1 MQTGHAPSLAGRK
14 GKVHLAVLAAGGLVV
29 AAWATALA
37 VTLGSAGAHPDRRG
51 TLLAVFP
58 RGVAEAEVLAH
69 VARADGVVARGTWF
83 GNVWQVH
90 GERPGFS
97 GRLLEHG
104 AVRVLPA
111 LPYDVFGVGGC
122 SFGLPPVAGR
132 GGGA

>member
-1 MQTGHAPSLAGRK
+1 MPTGHVPSLAGRK
-14 GKVHLAVLAAGGLVV
+14 GKVHLGVLAAGGLVV
-29 AAWATALA
+29 VAWATALA
-37 VTLGSAGAHPDRRG
+37 VTLGSTGARPDRDG

-58 RGVAEAEVLAH
+58 RGVAEAEVLAR

-104 AVRVLPA
+104 AAYVLPA
-111 LPYDVFGVGGC
+111 VPYDVFGLGGC
-122 SFGLPPVAGR
+122 SFGLPPVARRR
-132 GGGA
+132 GG

>member
-1 MQTGHAPSLAGRK
+1 MSTGHVPSLAGRK
-14 GKVHLAVLAAGGLVV
+14 SKVHLGVLAAGGLVV
-29 AAWATALA
+29 GAWAMALA
-37 VTLGSAGAHPDRRG
+37 LTLGSAGARPDRHG

-58 RGVAEAEVLAH
+58 RGVAEAEVLAR
-69 VARADGVVARGTWF
+69 VARADGAVVRGTWF

-97 GRLLEHG
+97 GRLLERG

-132 GGGA
+132 GGA